1 MEGNKMNEVSDMI
14 WIELRKAIRSR
25 MPLWTAL
32 GSLFMPLGIAFLI
45 FVSRNPEISQKLSL
59 ISAKADLVAYSAAD
73 WSTYLGLF
81 GQLIATAGFILYII
95 KIRPSIVMI

>member
-1 MEGNKMNEVSDMI
+1 MNNLSDMI

-45 FVSRNPEISQKLSL
+45 FVSKNPEISQKLGL
-59 ISAKADLVAYSAAD
+59 ISAKANLIAYSATD
-73 WSTYLGLF
+73 WPTYLGLF
-81 GQLIATAGFILYII
+81 GLIIAQPDSFYSSWL
-95 KIRPSIVMI
+95 